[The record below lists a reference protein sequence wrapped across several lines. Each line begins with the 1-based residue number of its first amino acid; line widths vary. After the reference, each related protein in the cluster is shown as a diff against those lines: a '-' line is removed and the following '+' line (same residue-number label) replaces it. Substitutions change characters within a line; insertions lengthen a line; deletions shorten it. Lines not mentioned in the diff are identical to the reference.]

1 MVKSFRLVVNDREY
15 TVEIGDLSHS
25 PLTVVVNGETYK
37 VEVQAE
43 PTGSPKPA
51 ASVVREA
58 GPERKVAEPPVA
70 PRPRVEVVAG
80 SVTAPLPCKVL
91 QIKVKEGDRVKSG
104 DVLFVAESMKME
116 ISIPAPGDGVI
127 KAIRVAV
134 GQTVRQGEVLA
145 DME

>member
-1 MVKSFRLVVNDREY
+1 MVKSFKLVVNGREY

-25 PLTVVVNGETYK
+25 PLMVVVNGETYK
-37 VEVQAE
+37 VEVQVESTA
-43 PTGSPKPA
+43 SVKPA

-58 GPERKVAEPPVA
+58 GPERKVVEPPVA

-80 SVTAPLPCKVL
+80 AVTAPLPCKVL
-91 QIKVKEGDRVKSG
+91 QIKVKEGDRVKTG

-116 ISIPAPGDGVI
+116 ISIPAPGDGAV

-134 GQTVRQGEVLA
+134 GQTVKQGQVLA

>member
-1 MVKSFRLVVNDREY
+1 VVKSFRLVVNDRQY

-43 PTGSPKPA
+43 PTGPAKPV

-58 GPERKVAEPPVA
+58 GPERKVVDPPVA
-70 PRPRVEVVAG
+70 PRPRVEVVVGA
-80 SVTAPLPCKVL
+80 VTAPLPCKVL
-91 QIKVKEGDRVKSG
+91 EIKVKEGDRVKTG

-116 ISIPAPGDGVI
+116 IAIPAPGDGVI

>member
-1 MVKSFRLVVNDREY
+1 MVKSFRLVVNDRQY

-25 PLTVVVNGETYK
+25 PVTVVINGETYK
-37 VEVQAE
+37 VEVQVE
-43 PTGSPKPA
+43 PTGSAKPA

-58 GPERKVAEPPVA
+58 RPERKVVEPPVA
-70 PRPRVEVVAG
+70 PRPRVEAVAG
-80 SVTAPLPCKVL
+80 AVTAPLPCKVL
-91 QIKVKEGDRVKSG
+91 EIKVKEGDRVKSG

-116 ISIPAPGDGVI
+116 ITIPAPGDGVI

>member
-1 MVKSFRLVVNDREY
+1 MVKSFRLVINDRQY
-15 TVEIGDLSHS
+15 TVEIGDLAHS

-37 VEVQAE
+37 VDVQGQLI
-43 PTGSPKPA
+43 GSAKPA
-51 ASVVREA
+51 TSVVREA
-58 GPERKVAEPPVA
+58 GPERKVVDPPLA
-70 PRPRVEVVAG
+70 PRPRVEAVAG
-80 SVTAPLPCKVL
+80 AVTAPLPGKVL
-91 QIKVKEGDRVKSG
+91 EIKVKEGDRVKTG

-116 ISIPAPGDGVI
+116 ITIPAPGDGVI

>member
-1 MVKSFRLVVNDREY
+1 MVKSFRLVINGRQY

-37 VEVQAE
+37 VEVQGE
-43 PTGSPKPA
+43 PAGSAKPA
-51 ASVVREA
+51 TSVVREA
-58 GPERKVAEPPVA
+58 GAERKVVEPPLA
-70 PRPRVEVVAG
+70 PRPRVEAVAG
-80 SVTAPLPCKVL
+80 AVTAPLPGKVL
-91 QIKVKEGDRVKSG
+91 EIKVKEGDRVKTG

-116 ISIPAPGDGVI
+116 ITIPAPGDGVV
-127 KAIRVAV
+127 KAIRVVV